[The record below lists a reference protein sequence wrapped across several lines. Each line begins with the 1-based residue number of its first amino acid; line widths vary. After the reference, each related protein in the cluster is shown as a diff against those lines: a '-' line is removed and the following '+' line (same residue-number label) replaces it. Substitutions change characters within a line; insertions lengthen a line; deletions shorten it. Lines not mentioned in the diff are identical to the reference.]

1 MNFREF
7 ELGGKKLRIS
17 AFSDNAVRIRI
28 SDDFKPTYFER
39 YKIYNEPDENAGE
52 LLTNGIKA
60 GDLAVTYEN
69 GVITMKSP
77 RFERKISLDNSA
89 VAEKNQSFSTRSSR
103 ISVPRERR

>member
-7 ELGGKKLRIS
+7 DLGGKKLRIS

-28 SDDFKPTYFER
+28 SSDFKPTYFER
-39 YKIYNEPDENAGE
+39 YGIYNEPDENAGE

-69 GVITMKSP
+69 GVITMK
-77 RFERKISLDNSA
+77 KIGRA
-89 VAEKNQSFSTRSSR
+89 HV
-103 ISVPRERR
+103 